1 VKYAPLAFT
10 IRHSPFTIHY
20 SLFAIRYSLFA
31 PHGFRVTNS
40 HIGRVVLWMSG
51 ALVAF
56 SAMALSVR
64 GLADVLNT
72 FEILTIRSSSGL
84 LFLLLMLV
92 ARPHLRRELRL
103 RVIRLH
109 AMRNTLHFGSQVA
122 WTKSITLLPLA
133 TVFAL
138 EFTTPAWVVLLAVV
152 FLRERLTASRLAT
165 VLLGLAGVL
174 VIVRPGLESLQ
185 PGALLALAS
194 AVGFA
199 IMMVTTKKLTGIES
213 TFAILFWMNLMQLPM
228 NLAGADPSFVFR
240 LEGRHLLPAAGMAFT
255 GLASHYCLT
264 NAFRFGD
271 AQVVVPLDFLR
282 LPLIAVAG
290 WLLYRE
296 TIDPLVFAGAGLI
309 IAGIVWNLR
318 AEAREGARRG

>member
-1 VKYAPLAFT
+1 MSVDP
-10 IRHSPFTIHY
+10 ID
-20 SLFAIRYSLFA
+20 AIQGL
-31 PHGFRVTNS
+31 RVNQDN
-40 HIGRVVLWMSG
+40 IGRVVLWMCG

-64 GLADVLNT
+64 GLANVLNT
-72 FEILTIRSSSGL
+72 FEILSIRSCSGVA
-84 LFLLLMLV
+84 FLLALLAV
-92 ARPHLRRELRL
+92 RPELRQQLTL

-122 WTKSITLLPLA
+122 WTMSITLLPLA

-152 FLRERLTASRLAT
+152 FLGERLTPSRLAT
-165 VLLGLAGVL
+165 VVLGLAGVL
-174 VIVRPGLESLQ
+174 VILRPGIDSFQL
-185 PGALLALAS
+185 GALLALIS
-194 AVGFA
+194 AFGFA
-199 IMMVTTKKLTGIES
+199 IMMVTTKKLTGTES

-228 NLAGADPSFVFR
+228 NLVGADLSFVTR
-240 LEGRHLLPAAGMAFT
+240 LEGAHLLPTVGMAVS

-264 NAFRFGD
+264 NAFRAGD

-282 LPLIAVAG
+282 LPLIALAG
-290 WLLYRE
+290 WMLYGE
-296 TIDPLVFAGAGLI
+296 ALDPVVFVGAGLI

-318 AEAREGARRG
+318 AEARERTRALQAAE

>member
-1 VKYAPLAFT
+1 
-10 IRHSPFTIHY
+10 
-20 SLFAIRYSLFA
+20 
-31 PHGFRVTNS
+31 
-40 HIGRVVLWMSG
+40 MSG
-51 ALVAF
+51 ALLAF

-72 FEILTIRSSSGL
+72 FEILTIRSGSGV

-92 ARPHLRRELRL
+92 ARPHLRHQLSL

-109 AMRNTLHFGSQVA
+109 ALRNTLHFGSQVA

-165 VLLGLAGVL
+165 VLLGIAGVL

-228 NLAGADPSFVFR
+228 TLAGADPSFVLR
-240 LEGRHLLPAAGMAFT
+240 LEGSHLLPAAGIAFA

-271 AQVVVPLDFLR
+271 AQVVVPLDFVR
-282 LPLIAVAG
+282 LPLIALAG
-290 WLLYRE
+290 WLLYGE
-296 TIDPLVFAGAGLI
+296 ALDPLVFAGAGLI

-318 AEAREGARRG
+318 AEARAAAPRR

>member
-1 VKYAPLAFT
+1 VIP
-10 IRHSPFTIHY
+10 
-20 SLFAIRYSLFA
+20 
-31 PHGFRVTNS
+31 S
-40 HIGRVVLWMSG
+40 HIGRVLLWMSG

-92 ARPHLRRELRL
+92 ARPQLRRELSL

-165 VLLGLAGVL
+165 VLLGIAGVM
-174 VIVRPGLESLQ
+174 VIVRPGIESLQ

-228 NLAGADPSFVFR
+228 NLAGADPSFVLR

-282 LPLIAVAG
+282 LPLIALAG
-290 WLLYRE
+290 WLLYGE
-296 TIDPLVFAGAGLI
+296 ALDPLVFAGAGLI

-318 AEAREGARRG
+318 AEARAGALRR

>member
-1 VKYAPLAFT
+1 VVGADLT
-10 IRHSPFTIHY
+10 THY
-20 SLFAIRYSLFA
+20 SLLTFRYSPFA
-31 PHGFRVTNS
+31 AYGSRVIHS
-40 HIGRVVLWMSG
+40 HIGRVLFWMSG
-51 ALVAF
+51 ALLAF
-56 SAMALSVR
+56 STMALSVR

-72 FEILTIRSSSGL
+72 FEILSIRSASGV
-84 LFLLLMLV
+84 LFLLLMMA
-92 ARPHLRRELRL
+92 ARPQLRRELSL

-109 AMRNTLHFGSQVA
+109 ALRNTLHFGSQVA
-122 WTKSITLLPLA
+122 WAKSITLLPLA

-152 FLRERLTASRLAT
+152 FLRERVTASRLAT
-165 VLLGLAGVL
+165 VLLGIAGVL
-174 VIVRPGLESLQ
+174 VIVRPGLESLH

-228 NLAGADPSFVFR
+228 NLAGVDPSFVFR
-240 LEGRHLLPAAGMAFT
+240 LEGRHLLPAAGMACS

-282 LPLIAVAG
+282 LPLIALAG
-290 WLLYRE
+290 WLLYGE
-296 TIDPLVFAGAGLI
+296 ALDPRVFAGAGLI

-318 AEAREGARRG
+318 AEARAGARRR